1 MTSSSTSSSTS
12 DDPSPETLNGP
23 ASARGVMYA
32 ALTTAAAY
40 YLGAKIGF
48 ALKVPPEPVSML
60 WPPNAILLGILLLT
74 RVRIWPVILLAALPA
89 HAAVELGSG
98 VPVPMALSWYVSNC
112 TEALIGAA
120 AIRWMI
126 PRPVQF
132 DSFRRVGIFVVLGA
146 AVAPFL
152 SSFLD
157 AGFVHWHAFGADPE
171 FWSVWRARLF
181 SNVLSTLAI
190 VPAIVHLRSGRLSRL
205 KAVEPRRFLE
215 AALLVAALFV
225 ASLLVFGGPSST
237 PLKAFVLLM
246 VPLPVLMWAA
256 VRFGPAGA
264 SGCLLVFD
272 LLSVLEAVH
281 GNGPFVGYS
290 ARQNV
295 LSLQLFLIAT
305 YVPII
310 ALAAVIR
317 ERTRAEEK
325 ARRKQERLDLAI
337 AAAQMGTWDLDVST
351 QLLTLSVE
359 SRRMYGL
366 SEKESTVARSVCES
380 RISAVDRSRVTEAA
394 NRAVAFR
401 APYEA
406 EFMVERPDGSMR
418 WVLSKGR
425 VTLDAAGQPTRMVGV
440 HVDVTDRHLADTSLR
455 REAELRQRATQ
466 LRELADAMPQI
477 VWTARSDGRIDY
489 VNQKWYELIG
499 AAAGEL
505 DEDIWLATLHPDDR
519 SLWRNAWRSSV
530 REGRPHEC
538 EARFWSARDAAYR
551 WQLTRALP
559 VADAEG
565 RVARWY
571 GTATDI
577 DDRKRAEYALR
588 ESESNLRALGEE
600 LEARVVER
608 TRELERM
615 NRALVGEISV
625 RAKAELALRA
635 SEECFSKAFR
645 GSPEPI
651 SIIRSAQRDIV
662 EVNEAWERMFG
673 FTHDEAV
680 GRTIEELGIR
690 FNPADTLLMEGLLVE
705 QGHLRE
711 FEMDV
716 RNKNGEVLRAVLSRV
731 TVELNGE
738 PCFITMTRDITER
751 RRAEHEVEAQRRQLA
766 HLGRV
771 ALVGELSGA
780 LAHELNQPLA
790 AILANAR
797 AGQRLLRLDE
807 LNRSEL
813 RAILDDIA
821 SDGLRAG
828 AVIRRVRTML
838 RKGEAE
844 PQRVI
849 ANEVV
854 DEVLDLARNDLLQ
867 RAVTV
872 DLRYSAELSPIK
884 VDRVQLQQVILN
896 VVVNACEAMA
906 EKPLNDRRLV
916 ISTLNDDGRVR
927 LSIADHGT
935 GIRADPIDSVFE
947 PFYTSKAH
955 GLGLGLAIC
964 RSIVEAHGGRM
975 WAMNNEAGGATFQ
988 LVLPAAD
995 AKPRAADAR
1004 MPWGSTGAY
1013 GLQTPAGD
1021 HSSPM

>member
-1 MTSSSTSSSTS
+1 MTSSSTSSSAN
-12 DDPSPETLNGP
+12 DG
-23 ASARGVMYA
+23 ARSVSGGAAARRVLYA
-32 ALTTAAAY
+32 ALATAAAY

-48 ALKVPPEPVSML
+48 ALKAPPEPVSAL

-89 HAAVELGSG
+89 HLAVELGSG
-98 VPVPMALSWYVSNC
+98 VPLPMVLSWYVSNC
-112 TEALIGAA
+112 TEALIGGA

-126 PRPVQF
+126 PRPVRF
-132 DSFRRVGIFVVLGA
+132 DTFHRVGSFVVLGA
-146 AVAPFL
+146 GVAPFL

-181 SNVLSTLAI
+181 SNVLSTLTI
-190 VPAIVHLRSGRLSRL
+190 VPAIVHLRGARPSKLR
-205 KAVEPRRFLE
+205 AVDPRRLLE
-215 AALLVAALFV
+215 AALLVTALFV
-225 ASLLVFGGPSST
+225 VSLLAFGRQSPP

-272 LLSVLEAVH
+272 LLSVLEAIH

-317 ERTRAEEK
+317 ERTMAEEE

-337 AAAQMGTWDLDVST
+337 AAAQMGTWDLDVRT
-351 QLLTLSVE
+351 QLLTLSAE

-366 SEKESTVARSVCES
+366 SEAESTVPGQVCKS
-380 RISAVDRSRVTEAA
+380 RISAVDRSRVAEAA
-394 NRAVAFR
+394 HRAVAFR

-406 EFMVERPDGSMR
+406 EFMVERPDGTVR

-425 VTLDAAGQPTRMVGV
+425 VTLDVAGHPTRMCGV

-477 VWTARSDGRIDY
+477 VWTARPDGRIDY
-489 VNQKWYELIG
+489 VNQKWYELVG
-499 AAAGEL
+499 APTGEV

-519 SLWRNAWRSSV
+519 VLWRNAWRSNV

-538 EARFWSARDAAYR
+538 EVRFWSGRDATYR

-559 VADAEG
+559 VADGEG

-577 DDRKRAEYALR
+577 DDRQRAEHALR

-615 NRALVGEISV
+615 NRTLVGEISV
-625 RAKAELALRA
+625 RARTELALRA

-651 SIIRSAQRDIV
+651 SIIRCAQRDIV

-673 FTHDEAV
+673 FNHDEAV
-680 GRTIEELGIR
+680 GRTIEDLGIR
-690 FNPADTLLMEGLLVE
+690 VNTTDALIMEGLLVE

-711 FEMDV
+711 FEVDV

-797 AGQRLLRLDE
+797 AGQRLLKLDE
-807 LNRSEL
+807 LNRPEL

-844 PQRVI
+844 PQRLI

-872 DLRYSAELSPIK
+872 DVRYAAELSPIK

-906 EKPLNDRRLV
+906 EKPLSARRLV
-916 ISTLNDDGRVR
+916 ISTHNDDGRVR
-927 LSIADHGT
+927 LSIADCGT
-935 GIRADPIDSVFE
+935 GIRTDPIDSVFE

-964 RSIVEAHGGRM
+964 RSIIEAHGGRM
-975 WAMNNEAGGATFQ
+975 WAMNNEAGGATFHM
-988 LVLPAAD
+988 LLPAAD
-995 AKPRAADAR
+995 VEPRADAR
-1004 MPWGSTGAY
+1004 MPWGPTGMY
-1013 GLQTPAGD
+1013 GLQAPVGG
-1021 HSSPM
+1021 HSSPI